1 MIGKVLRP
9 LVLGILVLTAT
20 FGMASAAQHGG
31 SGGGKGGGKM
41 GTEMRAAKIE
51 GRIAFLK
58 TALGIKENQL
68 AAWNAYADG
77 LRAQKHKGHSS
88 RGSHGGGKGDGKGKG
103 KGAGKGHGDGKGHG
117 GNKTAMEQMD
127 SRIAMMQT
135 HIADLEA
142 LKPLATALYAVLDDD
157 QKKMANRI
165 LMKKGH

>member
-1 MIGKVLRP
+1 MIGKVIGP

-31 SGGGKGGGKM
+31 GGKGGGKM
-41 GTEMRAAKIE
+41 GAEMRAAKIE

-58 TALGIKENQL
+58 AALGIKENQL

-88 RGSHGGGKGDGKGKG
+88 RGSHGGGKGK
-103 KGAGKGHGDGKGHG
+103 GKGHGDGKGHG

-157 QKKMANRI
+157 QKKMANKI

>member
-1 MIGKVLRP
+1 MIGKVIRP
-9 LVLGILVLTAT
+9 LVLGILVLTAS

-31 SGGGKGGGKM
+31 SGGGKM
-41 GTEMRAAKIE
+41 GAEMRAAKIE

-58 TALGIKENQL
+58 AALGIKENQL

-88 RGSHGGGKGDGKGKG
+88 RGSHGGGKGKGDAKGKG
-103 KGAGKGHGDGKGHG
+103 NGKGHGDGHG

-142 LKPLATALYAVLDDD
+142 LKPLAAALYAVLDDD
-157 QKKMANRI
+157 QKKMANKV